1 MEPRDTYDPLDE
13 LITETLRNRMG
24 PAPSKKVWAG
34 ITRELVRQQPRYP
47 RLREWLSLLYV
58 PVSQSALIVAMLVL
72 VLLQPAYYWMNQE
85 APIQPQ
91 TYDLVVPMRPRPL
104 PEGEQIPDVPPT
116 EALEAEERDEPDEVI
131 IAPAQMSRSIE
142 AQ

>member
-1 MEPRDTYDPLDE
+1 MDSRDKYDPLDR
-13 LITETLRNRMG
+13 LITETLQSRMG
-24 PAPSKKVWAG
+24 PPPSKKVWSG
-34 ITRELVRQQPRYP
+34 ITRELVRQPRYP

-58 PVSQSALIVAMLVL
+58 PVSQSALIVAMLVIL
-72 VLLQPAYYWMNQE
+72 LLQPAYYWMNQE
-85 APIQPQ
+85 APLQPQ

-104 PEGEQIPDVPPT
+104 PDGEQMSDPLPT
-116 EALEAEERDEPDEVI
+116 QEVEVEEREEPNEVI